1 MENEL
6 GILPVSKKKSLRE
19 EVYESLRRAILHG
32 KVKPGQRLI
41 EEKLAHEASISRTP
55 VREAFY
61 KLEKDDL
68 VARRAKGGF
77 VVRQFTREDV
87 EEILGI
93 RIALESY
100 AAYLATSHIT
110 PDKMAAMEKK
120 LDESRK
126 AMKAKDFNKVIQLHT
141 EFHDLLY
148 KLSKSKKLFQM
159 IGNFNDYFYRYRV
172 AQIRTAD
179 NMDYAVEDH
188 RDMLEAMK
196 KKNAKLVEKV
206 VRDHLERTRQIVLK
220 AIDAGKMAP

>member
-6 GILPVSKKKSLRE
+6 GILPVTKKKSLRE
-19 EVYESLRRAILHG
+19 EVYDSLRRAILHG

-41 EEKLAHEASISRTP
+41 EEKLAHEAGISRTP

-68 VARRAKGGF
+68 VARRGKGGF
-77 VVRQFTREDV
+77 VVRQFTRADV

-100 AAYLATSHIT
+100 AAYLATAHINA
-110 PDKMAAMEKK
+110 DKMAAMEKK

-126 AMKAKDFNKVIQLHT
+126 AMKAKDFNKVIQHHT

-159 IGNFNDYFYRYRV
+159 ISNFNDYFYRYRV
-172 AQIRTAD
+172 ALIRTAD
-179 NMDYAVEDH
+179 SMDYALEDH
-188 RDMLEAMK
+188 RKMLDAMK
-196 KKNAKLVEKV
+196 KKDPRLVEKV
-206 VRDHLERTRQIVLK
+206 VREHLERNRQIILK
-220 AIDAGKMAP
+220 AIDAGRMSP

>member
-1 MENEL
+1 METEL

-19 EVYESLRRAILHG
+19 EIYESLRRSILHG
-32 KVKPGQRLI
+32 KLKPGQRLI
-41 EEKLAHEASISRTP
+41 EEKLAHQARISRTP

-68 VARRAKGGF
+68 VTRRSKGGF
-77 VVRQFTREDV
+77 VVRQFTRDDV

-100 AAYLATSHIT
+100 AAYLATSHMT
-110 PDKMAAMEKK
+110 ADKMAALERK
-120 LDESRK
+120 LEESRK
-126 AMKAKDFNKVIQLHT
+126 AIKAKDFNKMIQLHT

-159 IGNFNDYFYRYRV
+159 ISNFNDYFYRYR
-172 AQIRTAD
+172 AALIRTAD
-179 NMDYAVEDH
+179 NIDYAVEDH

-196 KKNAKLVEKV
+196 KKNSRAVEKLVRE
-206 VRDHLERTRQIVLK
+206 HLERTRQFILN
-220 AIDAGKMAP
+220 AIDAGKMVP